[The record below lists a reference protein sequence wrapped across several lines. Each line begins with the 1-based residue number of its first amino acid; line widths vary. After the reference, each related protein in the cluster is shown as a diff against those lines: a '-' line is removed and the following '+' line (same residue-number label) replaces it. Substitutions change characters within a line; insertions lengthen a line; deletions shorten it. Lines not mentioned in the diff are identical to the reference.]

1 MMYRFYVR
9 EKFGRTVRIFDVDE
23 AVRVTRARAPA
34 RGLNARA
41 RARVRGTISRAGRSA
56 VDSR

>member
-1 MMYRFYVR
+1 MR